1 MQYRYLSECNETFF
15 FLNLKTTSN
24 TDMAFSADASTTIGC
39 GAVFRDEWFAHK
51 WPKKMLYHPATEK
64 STAPFEIFL
73 LL

>member
-1 MQYRYLSECNETFF
+1 
-15 FLNLKTTSN
+15 
-24 TDMAFSADASTTIGC
+24 MAFSADASTTIGC

-51 WPKKMLYHPATEK
+51 WRKKMLYYPATEK